1 MLPPCPKHSDPATVS
16 DVHPNPQPP
25 ICAVSICRAVSWSSS
40 LPASPNHAAIIGTV
54 KNSESHQSTFVGYE
68 YRPFHWQPG
77 GFDVGAGVA
86 VALINGYPSKSNGG
100 FFVAPLPM
108 VSIEGK
114 QFGANVI
121 LIPNIKHG
129 AALALQLKLKVW

>member
-1 MLPPCPKHSDPATVS
+1 MNKSKSFLMLLGGAALALCALHSHAQERPAPFNLERKT
-16 DVHPNPQPP
+16 DVWINAGFLSYHFDRDKNYREFNYGLGAE
-25 ICAVSICRAVSWSSS
+25 AVFT
-40 LPASPNHAAIIGTV
+40 PNHAAIIGTV

-100 FFVAPLPM
+100 
-108 VSIEGK
+108 
-114 QFGANVI
+114 
-121 LIPNIKHG
+121 
-129 AALALQLKLKVW
+129 